1 MKYAAVHFAIA
12 LTSLSVCG
20 AIEELAPK
28 WGGTGFP
35 ALLASAAYFAA
46 KRRTAPAL
54 LYALAAGAAEDALS
68 SLPFATGASF
78 FAAAALCVRA
88 SRVNPIL
95 WFPLWVVF
103 QGWLWIWLGGAAG
116 NIFTRMLAAIPL
128 SLAAFAATAFA
139 LARLDRKAGADEV

>member
-1 MKYAAVHFAIA
+1 MKNAAVHFAIA
-12 LTSLSVCG
+12 LTALVACG
-20 AIEELAPK
+20 AAEELAPK

-35 ALLASAAYFAA
+35 ALLASAAYFAS
-46 KRRTAPAL
+46 KRRAAPAL

-68 SLPFATGASF
+68 SLPAATSASV

-95 WFPLWVVF
+95 WFPLWCVF

-116 NIFTRMLAAIPL
+116 NVFTRMLAAIPL
-128 SLAAFAATAFA
+128 SLATFAATAYA
-139 LARLDRKAGADEV
+139 LAWLDGKAGANED